1 VAFETGAGR
10 VKNRARTKL
19 DNFCGGD
26 QITQI
31 GVIDS
36 GRGVWGRG
44 KNNNMSLLRLLRPT
58 LPILIGASLMLSL
71 SMGLRQ
77 SLGIFLQPLTRDVGI
92 SVSDF
97 TLAIAVQNLAWGFLQ
112 PLAGAFTVRFG
123 FRAIMVVGAL
133 FYIAGLALLAAA
145 QGFLSVMIG
154 AGVLIGMSLACTAAA
169 IAMSVAARA
178 VPATVRSTVLGIV
191 SAAGSLGALMAAP
204 MGQILNEDY
213 GWRTGLVGFVVLS
226 LALVPAAW
234 FAGKVD
240 RIPLPRPASDEIGN
254 TSAAVA
260 VKVAFGNASFVVM
273 TSAYFVCGMQLVFI
287 TTHLP
292 SYLAICGMDPM
303 LSAQTLGVIGGFNVL
318 GSLFFGWA
326 GGRWNKLALLGMIY
340 ITRSLVLAWYFM
352 LPPSPATT
360 LLFGALMGFL
370 WLGVG
375 PLVAGAVA
383 EMFGLKWQAMIQGLA
398 FMSHQF
404 GSFLGAYGGGLIYD
418 TLGSYTLAWRIGVAL
433 GLTAGMIQVAFALM
447 RPTEP
452 PVLRTA

>member
-1 VAFETGAGR
+1 MP
-10 VKNRARTKL
+10 L
-19 DNFCGGD
+19 L
-26 QITQI
+26 QI
-31 GVIDS
+31 
-36 GRGVWGRG
+36 
-44 KNNNMSLLRLLRPT
+44 LRPT

-77 SLGIFLQPLTRDVGI
+77 SLGIFLQPLTHDLGI

-112 PLAGAFTVRFG
+112 PLAGAMTVRYG
-123 FRAIMVVGAL
+123 FRTIMMVGAL
-133 FYIAGLALLAAA
+133 LYVAGLVLMASA
-145 QGFLSVMIG
+145 QGFLSVMLG
-154 AGVLIGMSLACTAAA
+154 AGVLIGVSLACTAAA

-191 SAAGSLGALMAAP
+191 SAAGSLGALLSAP
-204 MGQILNEDY
+204 IGQMLNEGY
-213 GWRTGLVGFVVLS
+213 GWRIGVIGFVVLS
-226 LALVPAAW
+226 LAMLPAAW

-240 RIPLPRPASDEIGN
+240 KVPLPPRSSDEIGD

-260 VKVAFGNASFVVM
+260 AKVAFGNASFVVM

-326 GGRWNKLALLGMIY
+326 GGRWNKLALLGGIY
-340 ITRSLVLAWYFM
+340 ISRSLVLGWYFM
-352 LPPSPATT
+352 LPPSPTTT
-360 LLFGALMGFL
+360 LVFGAMMGFL

-383 EMFGLKWQAMIQGLA
+383 EMFGLQWQAMIQGLA
-398 FMSHQF
+398 FMSHQL
-404 GSFLGAYGGGLIYD
+404 GSFVGAYGGGLIYD
-418 TLGSYTLAWRIGVAL
+418 ALGSYTMAWRIGVAL
-433 GLTAGMIQVAFALM
+433 GLAAGIIQVTFALL

-452 PVLRTA
+452 PLVAAR

>member
-1 VAFETGAGR
+1 MP
-10 VKNRARTKL
+10 L
-19 DNFCGGD
+19 L
-26 QITQI
+26 QI
-31 GVIDS
+31 
-36 GRGVWGRG
+36 
-44 KNNNMSLLRLLRPT
+44 LRPA

-77 SLGIFLQPLTRDVGI
+77 SLGIFMQPLTHDIGI

-123 FRAIMVVGAL
+123 FRVIMMVGAL
-133 FYIAGLALLAAA
+133 LYIAGLALMAGA
-145 QGFLSVMIG
+145 QGFLSVMLG

-178 VPATVRSTVLGIV
+178 VPVAVRSTVLGIV
-191 SAAGSLGALMAAP
+191 SAAGSLGALLSAP
-204 MGQILNEDY
+204 LGQLLNEGY

-226 LALVPAAW
+226 LALLPAAW

-240 RIPLPRPASDEIGN
+240 KIPLPKPAADELGN
-254 TSAAVA
+254 TSANVA
-260 VKVAFGNASFVVM
+260 VKVAFGNASFVVRPC
-273 TSAYFVCGMQLVFI
+273 AYFVCGMQLVFI

-326 GGRWNKLALLGMIY
+326 GERWNKLALLGGIY
-340 ITRSLVLAWYFM
+340 FFRSLALGWYFM
-352 LPPSPATT
+352 LPPTPTTT
-360 LLFGALMGFL
+360 LVFGAIMGFL

-383 EMFGLKWQAMIQGLA
+383 EMFGLQWQAMIQGLA
-398 FMSHQF
+398 FMSHQL
-404 GSFLGAYGGGLIYD
+404 GSFLGAYGGGLLYD
-418 TLGSYTLAWRIGVAL
+418 SLGSYTMAWRIGVAV
-433 GLTAGMIQVAFALM
+433 GLAAGIVQVAFALV
-447 RPTEP
+447 RPSEP
-452 PVLRTA
+452 PLVAAR